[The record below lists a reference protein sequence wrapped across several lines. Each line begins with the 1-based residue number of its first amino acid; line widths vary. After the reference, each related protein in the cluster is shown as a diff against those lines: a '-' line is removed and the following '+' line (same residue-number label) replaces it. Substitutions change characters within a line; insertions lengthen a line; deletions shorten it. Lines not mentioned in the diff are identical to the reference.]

1 MQHSLATDRCERP
14 LSHNLLTTSSREASS
29 SASASLSRVT
39 TTSILNASSLSLMVS
54 SSRTAGADLL
64 DVAVVGLERPRP
76 ETAPVRSYKF
86 TSLAHY
92 KVIL

>member
-1 MQHSLATDRCERP
+1 
-14 LSHNLLTTSSREASS
+14 
-29 SASASLSRVT
+29 
-39 TTSILNASSLSLMVS
+39 MVS